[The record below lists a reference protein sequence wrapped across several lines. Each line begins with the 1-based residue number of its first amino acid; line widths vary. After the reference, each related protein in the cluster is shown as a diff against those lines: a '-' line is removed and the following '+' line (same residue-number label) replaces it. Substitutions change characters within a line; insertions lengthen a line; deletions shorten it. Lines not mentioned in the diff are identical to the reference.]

1 MEIIGGGS
9 LKQRLNGAFLTS
21 CALDMKN
28 IKVYLGTTSGEVYLY
43 EIYQDQMR
51 YLKTI
56 TIKNNQAIECLL
68 IKKGFLL
75 S

>member
-21 CALDMKN
+21 YALDMKN
-28 IKVYLGTTSGEVYLY
+28 QKFYLGTSAGEVYLY
-43 EIYQDQMR
+43 EICKDEIR

-56 TIKNNQAIECLL
+56 TIKSKQAIECLL
-68 IKKGFLL
+68 IKKGFYFK
-75 S
+75 